1 LPLTSRAAMS
11 VSSESE
17 AQARFIIA
25 LTLVHALR
33 RTEHIGPASSQSV
46 SYNVVSDK
54 LTADKFVF
62 GLGAPSIP
70 TLVRPTTLLCLPGD

>member
-1 LPLTSRAAMS
+1 MLPATSKGALS
-11 VSSESE
+11 VPSESE

-33 RTEHIGPASSQSV
+33 RTEHIGPASKQSV

-62 GLGAPSIP
+62 GPG
-70 TLVRPTTLLCLPGD
+70 LP

>member
-1 LPLTSRAAMS
+1 MS
-11 VSSESE
+11 VPSE
-17 AQARFIIA
+17 AEVQARSIVA

-33 RTEHIGPASSQSV
+33 RTEHIGPARSQSV

-62 GLGAPSIP
+62 GLGLLRSRPWCAHYLASPS
-70 TLVRPTTLLCLPGD
+70 R